1 MEHMNKPVPLFVLS
15 GFLGSGKTTLLTR
28 AIDYYKAQGK
38 LPAVI
43 MNELGDVNL
52 DGLLVDVQVPMTE
65 ILSGCICCSVRGDL
79 GTAIMNLVAE
89 QRPDVIFIESTGV
102 ANPIE
107 TLEGVTEASL
117 LARVE
122 MKGVVTVV
130 DCRHLLELSRGGAG
144 KTFRLMQDQIR
155 CASVLL
161 LNKTDLVTQDELAE
175 LERLIRSWNEY
186 AEIVRTVKCEADMRL
201 FDEAEHAEGPF
212 SGMAALHDD
221 DHVCTGDCDHAS
233 HGGAH
238 DHEHGEAHDHEHVG
252 AHDHEHGET
261 NDHEHGEAHDH
272 AHGEAHM
279 HSDAHADSAHADRH
293 HHTHDH
299 VMVYTHYL
307 AGPID
312 SEKFERFIAGLPAS
326 VYRGKGVLTFADTG
340 NSRFL
345 FQYAYREADFM
356 KITPQ
361 GDVQDVVVLIGEHM
375 PKEQLRKALEAL

>member
-1 MEHMNKPVPLFVLS
+1 MNKPVPVFVLS

-28 AIDYYKAQGK
+28 AIDHYKAQGK

-65 ILSGCICCSVRGDL
+65 MLSGCICCTVRGDL
-79 GTAIMNLVAE
+79 GMTIMSMIQE
-89 QRPDVIFIESTGV
+89 QQPDVIFIESTGV

-117 LARVE
+117 LARAE
-122 MKGVVTVV
+122 TKGVVTVV
-130 DCRHLLELSRGGAG
+130 DCRHLLELSRKGTG
-144 KTFRLMQDQIR
+144 KTFRLMQDQVR
-155 CASVLL
+155 CASTLL
-161 LNKTDLVTQDELAE
+161 LNKTDLVSADELAE
-175 LERLIRSWNEY
+175 IERLIRDWNEY
-186 AEIVRTVKCEADMRL
+186 AEVMHTVKCEADMRL
-201 FDEAEHAEGPF
+201 FDEAERGNGRLP
-212 SGMAALHDD
+212 
-221 DHVCTGDCDHAS
+221 DHAG
-233 HGGAH
+233 HGGIPSQDAYECGVNCRH
-238 DHEHGEAHDHEHVG
+238 DHEH
-252 AHDHEHGET
+252 EHGE
-261 NDHEHGEAHDH
+261 GRAQ
-272 AHGEAHM
+272 
-279 HSDAHADSAHADRH
+279 H
-293 HHTHDH
+293 HHSHEH

-307 AGPID
+307 SGPVD
-312 SEKFERFIAGLPAS
+312 SEKFEQFIAGLPAS

-375 PKEQLRKALEAL
+375 PKEQLREALDNL